1 MTMIDFLENI
11 CSRWSS
17 FTNDEKDAIANIL
30 VVKNILKV
38 KDEDIILVKIP
49 VDEETG
55 MYLLDYDILNGAY
68 RVIKQIFKNNK
79 VLMTPLEVNVSSE
92 KKETDNV

>member
-55 MYLLDYDILNGAY
+55 MYLLDYDILDGAY